1 VAGRDRA
8 VVPLRA
14 ADRFAPGSPVV
25 AFAREVV
32 VRFAVPDAPVAAFAF
47 AGRLA
52 AGRAAAASGAA
63 CSSRSVRS
71 PSAAG
76 VTRER

>member
-1 VAGRDRA
+1 
-8 VVPLRA
+8 
-14 ADRFAPGSPVV
+14 V

-32 VRFAVPDAPVAAFAF
+32 ARFAVPDAAVAAFAF
-47 AGRLA
+47 AGRFA
-52 AGRAAAASGAA
+52 TGRGETASADA

-76 VTRER
+76 VTRAR